1 MANMFLFLSVF
12 FSISL
17 FLLEKLRVGSLN
29 VNGMRDRS
37 KAETIIEFI
46 RLKNLNV
53 TFLQETHSD
62 VNNEID
68 WRMWCGDECVLSHGT
83 NLSAGVAII
92 FSPNIKVRI
101 MTKQEIEPGRLLAVR
116 VEINGIVV
124 VFVNIYAPNSGFG
137 RINTFNKLKIFLKQK
152 QPEDLIFLGG
162 DWNCTLDPPLDRNGE
177 EPNFNSPAVLAN
189 IIVSFDF
196 TDIWRENNV
205 LVKQF
210 TWVKVN
216 EGRISAARLDRL
228 YVLNNMKNRVI
239 HTAIIPT
246 YFF

>member
-1 MANMFLFLSVF
+1 
-12 FSISL
+12 
-17 FLLEKLRVGSLN
+17 
-29 VNGMRDRS
+29 
-37 KAETIIEFI
+37 
-46 RLKNLNV
+46 
-53 TFLQETHSD
+53 
-62 VNNEID
+62 
-68 WRMWCGDECVLSHGT
+68 MWCGDECILSHGT

-92 FSPNIKVRI
+92 FSPNTKVRI
-101 MTKQEIEPGRLLAVR
+101 MIKQEIEPERLLAVR
-116 VEINGIVV
+116 VEINGI
-124 VFVNIYAPNSGFG
+124 FVNIYAPNSGFG
-137 RINTFNKLKIFLKQK
+137 RINTFNKLKLFLKQK

-228 YVLNNMKNRVI
+228 YVLNDMKNI
-239 HTAIIPT
+239 MLYIQLLSPHIFLITSLLLLT
-246 YFF
+246 LH